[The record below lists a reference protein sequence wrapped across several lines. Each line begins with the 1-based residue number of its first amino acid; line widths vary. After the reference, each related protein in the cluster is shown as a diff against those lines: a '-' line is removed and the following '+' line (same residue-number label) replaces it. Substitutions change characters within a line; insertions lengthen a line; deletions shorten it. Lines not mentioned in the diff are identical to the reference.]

1 MSLFAIAD
9 THLSFG
15 SNKPMDDFEGWLNY
29 TGPDSKKIGTK
40 SLMTKIM
47 LLLPV
52 TLAGDEF

>member
-29 TGPDSKKIGTK
+29 TDSKKIGTK
-40 SLMTKIM
+40 SLTTKIM

-52 TLAGDEF
+52 TLAGR